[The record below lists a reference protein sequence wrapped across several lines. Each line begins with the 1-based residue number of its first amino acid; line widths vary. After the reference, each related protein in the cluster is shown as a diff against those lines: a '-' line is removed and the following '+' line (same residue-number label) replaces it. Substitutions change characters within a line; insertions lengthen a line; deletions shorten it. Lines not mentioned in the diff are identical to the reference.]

1 MRPLS
6 SPVPGVALVTRAA
19 LFCGVQ
25 VVLGEGVV
33 MSGTTSCTTS
43 GNSSPAWQGCRRSG
57 NDGEASTRCGRS
69 RSSRYL
75 RCR

>member
-25 VVLGEGVV
+25 FVLGEGAV
-33 MSGTTSCTTS
+33 MSGTTS